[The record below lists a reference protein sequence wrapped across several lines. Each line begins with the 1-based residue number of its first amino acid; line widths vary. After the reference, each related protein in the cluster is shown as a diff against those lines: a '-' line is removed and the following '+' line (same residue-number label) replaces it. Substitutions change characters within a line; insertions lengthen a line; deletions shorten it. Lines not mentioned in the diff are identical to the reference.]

1 MSLIRQQKKT
11 KAPLRP
17 NLQTNKY
24 EEKRDEGKATCDF
37 SFTAAYSLQEYFSI
51 PKSTFIPPLCFYGD
65 MAEEEKKVVN
75 QEQKPHR

>member
-24 EEKRDEGKATCDF
+24 EEKRDEGKATCEF
-37 SFTAAYSLQEYFSI
+37 SCRSI
-51 PKSTFIPPLCFYGD
+51 FLSRNPHLFLLFVFMVIWQKKK
-65 MAEEEKKVVN
+65 KKVVN